1 MPLELK
7 RVLRLDSLP
16 LNQTFFTP
24 EGYLIDRPIV
34 TSTGIFEYH
43 NEDGSVRREL
53 RLPEEVF
60 SPKSLASYKGRPVI
74 VTHDAG
80 LINKDNVSENT
91 IGTILSEGY
100 RSGDDVRCEIVIHD
114 TDEMKRCG
122 YKELSLG
129 YNLDLEETP
138 GEWNGQHYDAIQRNI
153 VVNHLALV
161 QEARAG
167 DQARLNID
175 SRDKYLPKGV
185 KLMAKTKKTSRADS
199 VLSPEEFN
207 QAIEEYKA
215 RRAERVKAKKDAEEE
230 KNLPMEE
237 GTPVQNPDQNPV
249 EESEIPAKEVEK
261 DADDEE
267 MTGETVPEKAQSVPA
282 QTSQEAAAV
291 TSSSEESEDKKMIA
305 QMDEDMSKLFDIIDT
320 LLAER
325 EFNSQKPQEGAQTA
339 GDECDD
345 PINKLDK
352 LKSDACGTSK
362 KCDADD
368 EVMMSGEEEDT
379 EMIPGEQTEGETPE
393 DMEEDE
399 SDVPEKE
406 ELKMN
411 TDSVDK
417 LIRERIQI
425 GVVGEKLNLDGID
438 AMPVRKA
445 KKAII
450 KAIRPGV
457 RLDGKSDAYINAMF
471 EMACA
476 EAKTYKSVEY
486 QKRQMFNKD
495 KRMDSAQDKDSSENA
510 RQRMISRMN
519 KNKED

>member
-1 MPLELK
+1 M
-7 RVLRLDSLP
+7 
-16 LNQTFFTP
+16 
-24 EGYLIDRPIV
+24 
-34 TSTGIFEYH
+34 
-43 NEDGSVRREL
+43 
-53 RLPEEVF
+53 
-60 SPKSLASYKGRPVI
+60 
-74 VTHDAG
+74 
-80 LINKDNVSENT
+80 
-91 IGTILSEGY
+91 
-100 RSGDDVRCEIVIHD
+100 RCEIVIHD

-129 YNLDLEETP
+129 YNLDLDETP

-175 SRDKYLPKGV
+175 SRDKYLLKGV

-237 GTPVQNPDQNPV
+237 GAPVQNPAQNPV
-249 EESEIPAKEVEK
+249 EESEIPAKEVEE

-267 MTGETVPEKAQSVPA
+267 MTGENVPEKAQSVPA
-282 QTSQEAAAV
+282 QTSQEAAA
-291 TSSSEESEDKKMIA
+291 TSSSEESEDKKTIA

-345 PINKLDK
+345 PINKLEK
-352 LKSDACGTSK
+352 LKADACGKAK

-368 EVMMSGEEEDT
+368 EEMMEEEE
-379 EMIPGEQTEGETPE
+379 EMIPGEQEEETPG
-393 DMEEDE
+393 DMEEDGC
-399 SDVPEKE
+399 DVPEKE
-406 ELKMN
+406 EPKMN
-411 TDSVDK
+411 TDSVDR

-450 KAIRPGV
+450 KAVRPGV
-457 RLDGKSDAYINAMF
+457 RLDGKSDAYVNAMF

-476 EAKTYKSVEY
+476 EARTYKSVEY

-495 KRMDSAQDKDSSENA
+495 KRMDSAQDKDSSVSA
-510 RQRMISRMN
+510 RQRMIARMN